1 MPSAHCPCHSLH
13 SSHSIQRLE
22 NAPGLL
28 LPQHLHRD
36 GFLSLSHAPSRSA
49 WLRPSPPHILS
60 FVTSTLVTLLTIRLA
75 PTKTTH
81 FCFLISSPLDTS
93 ACNVV
98 YISLPQIFHWS
109 SHSARMLA
117 KRPEILLHIFLLF
130 IDTVSDSCGDEYSIP
145 ARQMCEFSTSFLSAL
160 FTSYPIHSCLRGQLV
175 CKLHECPSSPPCSAP
190 S

>member
-1 MPSAHCPCHSLH
+1 MLP
-13 SSHSIQRLE
+13 R
-22 NAPGLL
+22 GLRGSVPPL
-28 LPQHLHRD
+28 L
-36 GFLSLSHAPSRSA
+36 
-49 WLRPSPPHILS
+49 HILS

-81 FCFLISSPLDTS
+81 FCSLISSPLDIS
-93 ACNVV
+93 ACNMV
-98 YISLPQIFHWS
+98 YISLPQIFHRS

-145 ARQMCEFSTSFLSAL
+145 ACQMCEFSTSFLSAL
-160 FTSYPIHSCLRGQLV
+160 FTSYPIHSCLCGQLV
-175 CKLHECPSSPPCSAP
+175 CKLHECPCSPPCPAP